1 MIAGELK
8 DEVEKIMKSKKDQV
22 TQFDG
27 YIVSTDNNKVLISAV
42 DKDKLFPDLKSMQ
55 IYEKITVNYP
65 GGLTLA
71 FLLAQ
76 KIFGEAETT
85 IKNG

>member
-1 MIAGELK
+1 MIPGELN

-71 FLLAQ
+71 FLLGQ
-76 KIFGEAETT
+76 KIFGEPETT